1 MALPPLGA
9 VVVLIDLLAGLGIDF
24 RRQQMEPFGRGSD
37 HLFFASLI
45 LDMAMDTK
53 GARDARANI
62 PTDRLNDE
70 DENA

>member
-9 VVVLIDLLAGLGIDF
+9 VVVLIDLLAGLGVDF
-24 RRQQMEPFGRGSD
+24 RRQQMESFGRGWD

-53 GARDARANI
+53 SARDVRANI
-62 PTDRLNDE
+62 PADQLNDE